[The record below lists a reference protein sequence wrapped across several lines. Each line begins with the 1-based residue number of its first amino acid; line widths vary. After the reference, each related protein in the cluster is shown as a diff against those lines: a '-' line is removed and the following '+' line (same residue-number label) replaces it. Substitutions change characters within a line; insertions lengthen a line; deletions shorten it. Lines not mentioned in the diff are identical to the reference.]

1 MGTKEKPKPAQETG
15 EPRLVTAKELSAV
28 LNVPRNTIYANA
40 KKFSWPCYRVGAD
53 IRFDLAEIMALIR
66 QGPP

>member
-1 MGTKEKPKPAQETG
+1 MTTKELKAAEPA

-40 KKFSWPCYRVGAD
+40 KKFEWPCYRVGAD
-53 IRFDLAEIMALIR
+53 IRFDLDEIMALIR
-66 QGPP
+66 SGSP